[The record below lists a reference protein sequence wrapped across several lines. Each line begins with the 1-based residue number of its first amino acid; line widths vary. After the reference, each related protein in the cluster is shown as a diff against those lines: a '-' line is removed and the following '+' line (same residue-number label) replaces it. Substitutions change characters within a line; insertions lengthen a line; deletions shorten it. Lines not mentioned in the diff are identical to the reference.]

1 MLTFSFLLLCCGLLV
16 SAQEKH
22 VRVSAVHHKREAGSC
37 EQNYGEGSQLCGG
50 EGSTFCFNPKIGQSC
65 CAADNGFCDS
75 GKYCAPVAGYCCL
88 EGEDLE
94 TCARNAGFTLPGSA
108 SVSNMTA
115 EPHVVANVTTVAGPT
130 ITVLPFLKES
140 STLTP
145 KIVDIQNN
153 SCSFV
158 TPANANTPVPVPTL
172 ISHTNTTTPSTI
184 QVSSAVKRA
193 GISTGSVTL
202 LSLLSILAVV
212 LLDLVISPR

>member
-50 EGSTFCFNPKIGQSC
+50 EGSTFCFNPKIGQ
-65 CAADNGFCDS
+65 
-75 GKYCAPVAGYCCL
+75 
-88 EGEDLE
+88 GEDLE

-140 STLTP
+140 STPIP

-158 TPANANTPVPVPTL
+158 TPANVNTPVPVPTL